1 MFYFFNW
8 LLKVTLL
15 IMLLNSKNSNILYF
29 FLFSIWSLVPI
40 LLFLIS
46 TLFQLLWRS
55 RLLLLDWWLLLWLLI
70 LVVYHFIHFIFVVL
84 IGFLS
89 LVSFITVR
97 QRWVVK
103 VSHTIIELATL
114 HSWVIL
120 VWLIYQ
126 IWLTN
131 EVWWC
136 QKARLISININ
147 WLVSFE
153 VYIRIN
159 FTKSF
164 VVISWI

>member
-55 RLLLLDWWLLLWLLI
+55 RLLLLDWWLLLWLLM